1 MNLRLHAV
9 VTFSK
14 RRIFETFI
22 SPALYVVTTV
32 GLLLGYVLVSGFIAA
47 VDSSG
52 LNYANSP
59 LYELVARSLSGIFGQ
74 AFVIKLF
81 SDGPFLFSCYVTFT
95 PFLLYLAISSVYRF
109 GFEKNVGALELLMY
123 GPADETACL
132 LSFAVRNML
141 YTVLFGAVLLLFFS
155 LAALLSNMALGAS
168 FFYGLLMA
176 LLLSLTV
183 FAYGTLASALAG
195 NGSAGTALLAGVVV
209 FFVLIQMGSFTI
221 QTGYVRSL
229 STVLASVVKWV
240 SPVYHWSQGLS
251 SISAGNVG
259 GLLGSIGMS
268 ILLAVVLLFVSHV
281 IMRARGIRE

>member
-1 MNLRLHAV
+1 
-9 VTFSK
+9 
-14 RRIFETFI
+14 
-22 SPALYVVTTV
+22 
-32 GLLLGYVLVSGFIAA
+32 
-47 VDSSG
+47 
-52 LNYANSP
+52 
-59 LYELVARSLSGIFGQ
+59 
-74 AFVIKLF
+74 
-81 SDGPFLFSCYVTFT
+81 
-95 PFLLYLAISSVYRF
+95 
-109 GFEKNVGALELLMY
+109 MY

-251 SISAGNVG
+251 SISAGERGRTTGKYRDVDPSRGGPVVRQPCDHESERDTGMKSHGDQRPGTAPGGVTVVAGAGENREHG
-259 GLLGSIGMS
+259 LHYRRLRRKGLLG
-268 ILLAVVLLFVSHV
+268 H
-281 IMRARGIRE
+281 IRQGGVGRHLPHCQ